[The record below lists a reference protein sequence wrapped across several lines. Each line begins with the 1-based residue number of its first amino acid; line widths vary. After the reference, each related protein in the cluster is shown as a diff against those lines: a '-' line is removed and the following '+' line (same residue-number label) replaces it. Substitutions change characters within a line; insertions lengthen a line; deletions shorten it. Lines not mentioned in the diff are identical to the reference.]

1 MSLLKEFSYPDILQR
16 RLLYYNLFATVFLIS
31 FIFADMSLAFNYYA
45 PYESTFRFV
54 FPAVL
59 AGLFLGNLAGRL
71 LFARISRFRMIYL
84 ISDLAFTIGCAL
96 FVARRCFAPA
106 GGEPLLELF
115 FNARVALYAAMLGV
129 SFFAGIKGAY
139 FLKIACGEFI
149 DEKKSLIAFFVISFI
164 ALSAGTAHGFL
175 AFRLSPAYFLGLIPF
190 LILLPT
196 IFLIKL
202 PFSPPTLYAQE
213 YQEHQPEEK
222 TAARKRE
229 DLAFAYLNFSYV
241 LVYLFLGY
249 QTVIK
254 FFGDFIHVQMLFVFA
269 CTAALLVGFAA
280 ARFFKKAY
288 LPLYTEVLY
297 PPAFI
302 LFLMAINSLGNSIGI
317 AAGIAVFLPVAGV
330 FGFSIYHTLRD
341 ILETYDHGRRFAIID
356 FSLFVLP
363 VPILAALH
371 LLDFTYL
378 WFFVIFYVAAL
389 LNTAI
394 PVIHL
399 MQSKA
404 GSWARAVYLAG
415 AAAFIPLMLFVHI
428 NFDIPLNRELYVT
441 HIAGFVDLVSPEDV
455 PVPGRAGSLVRYN
468 GRNIFSARD
477 DSIKNL
483 QRALVPLML
492 FAPVPADGNPG
503 ILFID
508 GNQRFYRN
516 PSIGYFPGA
525 VCLDY
530 VPERSVDFGQS
541 PITGK
546 DFYYTERGEILR
558 HLSLLRG
565 TMRMVVDIPNLYD
578 LACNRFRFSEEYYR
592 IVHRSLSHEG
602 LFAQVFNLSHSAP
615 STLNGALS
623 GMKKTFRHF
632 AGFLFS
638 DHLVVVC
645 AAEKSTLAFTPEGLD
660 RLVSLFRENPALS
673 GLFINEYQPLAHL
686 LFNDVDDMLVH
697 LAGTDRPAWP
707 CSDKGSGYGL
717 NESLENSYLSNNLKI
732 AELVPAEGALP
743 YFRAGVLAG
752 IQART
757 QAFTLLK
764 RAALMEVRGEFDGE
778 TAVLAQLRR
787 MGDYMPDLRTYIN
800 AQLIF
805 KEHYYYSEAV
815 RYEKNRRWDEA
826 GTFYRAII
834 QINPDNFEANYRLG
848 MLSITVQNLD
858 DAFKYLQRAMVLKR
872 DDTKVL
878 YQMGVLY
885 FAMGRPREALEY
897 FSRAMDLRE
906 NTASILHYTGL
917 CHEKLGRSQ
926 EARAYYEKALL
937 LDPNDCAIQSSLERV
952 SVMIED
958 EKNRWKMPDPR
969 NQSDVEQGESIPL
982 PINQSARDIR
992 LSDTEA
998 EAAKE

>member
-1 MSLLKEFSYPDILQR
+1 MSLLKEFSYSDILQR
-16 RLLYYNLFATVFLIS
+16 RLLYYNLFATVFLVS
-31 FIFADMSLAFNYYA
+31 FIFADMSLVFNYYA

-54 FPAVL
+54 FLAVL
-59 AGLFLGNLAGRL
+59 AGLFFGNLAGRV
-71 LFARISRFRMIYL
+71 LFARISRFRMIYS

-96 FVARRCFAPA
+96 FVARKYLAPA
-106 GGEPLLELF
+106 GDEPLLDLF
-115 FNARVALYAAMLGV
+115 FNARGALYAAMLGV

-149 DEKKSLIAFFVISFI
+149 DEKKSLIAFFVISFV
-164 ALSAGTAHGFL
+164 ALTAGTAHGFL
-175 AFRLSPAYFLGLIPF
+175 AFRLPPAYYLGLIPF
-190 LILLPT
+190 LIILPT
-196 IFLIKL
+196 VFLIKL
-202 PFSPPTLYAQE
+202 PYSPPTLYAQE
-213 YQEHQPEEK
+213 YKEHHPEEK
-222 TAARKRE
+222 TAAQKRE

-254 FFGDFIHVQMLFVFA
+254 FFGNFLHVQMLFIFA
-269 CTAALLVGFAA
+269 CTAALLAGFAA
-280 ARFFKKAY
+280 ARLLKKAF

-302 LFLMAINSLGNSIGI
+302 LFLAAINSLGNAIGI
-317 AAGIAVFLPVAGV
+317 AAGIAVFLPVAVV

-341 ILETYDHGRRFAIID
+341 ILETYDHDRRFAIID

-378 WFFVIFYVAAL
+378 WFFVIFYAAAL

-428 NFDIPLNRELYVT
+428 NFDIPLNRKLYVT
-441 HIAGFVDLVSPEDV
+441 HISGFADLAPPEG
-455 PVPGRAGSLVRYN
+455 PPAPGRASAVVRFN
-468 GRNIFSARD
+468 GRDIFSAD
-477 DSIKNL
+477 DGSIKNL
-483 QRALVPLML
+483 QRSLVPLAL
-492 FAPVPADGNPG
+492 FAHGSGDGRPG

-508 GNQRFYRN
+508 GNQRFFRN

-530 VPERSVDFGQS
+530 VPDRSVDFRQS
-541 PITGK
+541 PFTGK
-546 DFYYTERGEILR
+546 DFYFTERGEILR
-558 HLSLLRG
+558 HLSVQRG
-565 TMRMVVDIPNLYD
+565 PMGMIVDIPNLYD
-578 LACNRFRFSEEYYR
+578 LSCNRFRFSGEYYR
-592 IVHRSLSHEG
+592 IVRRALSRNG
-602 LFAQVFNLSHSAP
+602 LFVQVLNLSHSAP

-645 AAEKSTLAFTPEGLD
+645 ADEQSALALKGEGLD
-660 RLVSLFRENPALS
+660 RLALLFKEKPALT
-673 GLFINEYQPLAHL
+673 GLFVNEYQPLAHL
-686 LFNDVDDMLVH
+686 LFTDIDDLLVH
-697 LAGTDRPAWP
+697 LTGTDRPAWP
-707 CSDKGSGYGL
+707 CSDKGSRYNL
-717 NESLENSYLSNNLKI
+717 TEPLENSYLSDNSRI
-732 AELVPAEGALP
+732 ADLVPPEGTLY
-743 YFRAGVLAG
+743 YFRAGILSE
-752 IQART
+752 IQGRT

-764 RAALMEVRGEFDGE
+764 KAGLMEVRGEFDGE

-787 MGDYMPDLRTYIN
+787 MGHYMQDLRTYIN
-800 AQLIF
+800 AQLTF
-805 KEHYYYSEAV
+805 KERYYYSEAV
-815 RYEKNRRWDEA
+815 RHEKGRRWDEA
-826 GTFYRAII
+826 ATLYRAII

-858 DAFKYLQRAMVLKR
+858 DAFRYLQRAMVLKR

-885 FAMGRPREALEY
+885 FAMGRAQEALGY
-897 FSRAMDLRE
+897 FNRAMDLRE

-917 CHEKLGRSQ
+917 CHEKLGRIQ
-926 EARAYYEKALL
+926 EARSYYEKALL
-937 LDPNDCAIQSSLERV
+937 LDPNDCAIQSSLERAG
-952 SVMIED
+952 VMIED
-958 EKNRWKMPDPR
+958 EKNRWKMPDRR

-992 LSDTEA
+992 LSDKEA